1 MPVSESGNLLVC
13 RVRICTCEQLPF
25 FLATYLFFRDSH
37 PSGEP
42 VLFLSGLMGGIAF
55 REQLFFLP
63 VSCAG
68 RRNGFPDPLPA

>member
-1 MPVSESGNLLVC
+1 MPGSEPGNLLVC
-13 RVRICTCEQLPF
+13 RVRIVLVNSCLFSGDLSFLQRLPSF
-25 FLATYLFFRDSH
+25 WW
-37 PSGEP
+37 P
-42 VLFLSGLMGGIAF
+42 VSNESGLMGGIAF

>member
-1 MPVSESGNLLVC
+1 MPFSKPGNLFVC
-13 RVRICTCEQLPF
+13 RVRICTCEQLPS

-37 PSGEP
+37 PSVAAG
-42 VLFLSGLMGGIAF
+42 LCLSGLMGGIAF

-68 RRNGFPDPLPA
+68 RRNGFPDPLSA